1 MAAPAAPGAL
11 HAQMHMQRLG
21 PTLVFLQPVADGG
34 RAAGPSL
41 TVELTSGAV
50 GLAEHSVPL
59 AAEAGGAETVFGV
72 IGILRLLGTCALAVI
87 TGAEQVA
94 TLRGHPV
101 FLVTRTRV
109 LAAASAFKDD
119 ARCAAPLNSAPREAL
134 PPRACKPIPVP
145 GHAGTSRCC
154 ARRWTRRTLGAGSSS
169 RTART

>member
-72 IGILRLLGTCALAVI
+72 ILRA
-87 TGAEQVA
+87 
-94 TLRGHPV
+94 RGDH
-101 FLVTRTRV
+101 RRRAGGD
-109 LAAASAFKDD
+109 AA
-119 ARCAAPLNSAPREAL
+119 RAPG
-134 PPRACKPIPVP
+134 VP
-145 GHAGTSRCC
+145 GHAHAR
-154 ARRWTRRTLGAGSSS
+154 ARRRQRLQGRRAV
-169 RTART
+169 RRAA